1 MTTDVSAL
9 IDNPELWNSLD
20 WTSIRAKVRRLQLRI
35 AKAVRKHRWGKVRFL
50 QRILSRSLAA
60 KLWAVKR
67 VTTNKGRR
75 TSGVDGV
82 LWRTP
87 HQKVK
92 AVFGLQQRGYRA
104 LPLRRIYIP
113 KKNGK
118 KRPLSI
124 PTMRD
129 RAMQFLHKLTLAPVA
144 ETTADRNS
152 YGFREGR
159 CCHDAI
165 QAAFN
170 ALSKPN
176 SATWVLEGDIKGCFD
191 NFNHQWMLDHV
202 PMDKGILSKWLQ
214 AGYIENKRLY
224 PNRKGTPQGGTISP
238 TLSNMAL
245 DGLEA
250 VVRKS
255 VPNRVRVNFVRYADD
270 FIVTGK
276 SRQILEAYVKPAIE
290 AFLSKRGLELS
301 QEKTV
306 ITHITQGYTF
316 LGQTFRKQGNILHI
330 TPSKN
335 AIQSIIQKLGDLMRK
350 HVASPAP
357 ALIKALNQ
365 TLRGWGNY
373 HKHIVSSETFAR
385 IDTYVFEQLWRILR
399 KRHPKKSVRWLI
411 KKYWTA
417 SGQTSRFAVRHTTV
431 DHCVKVYSVMRLHD
445 LPRCRFVKIKA
456 DANPYL
462 NEYASYFHKRRH
474 SHTAKQRAIKST
486 KEYRNTSSILSDVK
500 QPGHP
505 PRIGL
510 TNA

>member
-1 MTTDVSAL
+1 MGKQGMTITVSAL
-9 IDNPELWNSLD
+9 MNNPELWNSLD
-20 WTSIRAKVRRLQLRI
+20 WAGIQATVRRLQLRI
-35 AKAVRKHRWGKVRFL
+35 AKAVKENRWGKARVL

-67 VTTNKGRR
+67 VTSNKGRR
-75 TSGVDGV
+75 TPGVDGV

-87 HQKVK
+87 RRKTE
-92 AVFGLQQRGYRA
+92 AVHGLGRRGYRA
-104 LPLRRIYIP
+104 LPLRRIHIP

-144 ETTADRNS
+144 ETTADPNS

-159 CCHDAI
+159 CCHDAV

-176 SATWVLEGDIKGCFD
+176 SAKWVLEGDIKGCFD
-191 NFNHQWMLDHV
+191 NFNHEWMIDHI
-202 PMDKGILSKWLQ
+202 PMDKGILSAWLE
-214 AGYIENKRLY
+214 AGYVEERRLY
-224 PNRKGTPQGGTISP
+224 PNRKGAPQGGVISP

-255 VPNRVRVNFVRYADD
+255 APRRNRINFVRYADD

-276 SRQILEAYVKPAIE
+276 SRRLLEDHVRPAIE
-290 AFLSKRGLELS
+290 AFLSERGLELS

-306 ITHITQGYTF
+306 ITHITQGFTF
-316 LGQTFRKQGNILHI
+316 LGQTFRKQGGILHI
-330 TPSKN
+330 TPSES
-335 AIQSIIQKLGDLMRK
+335 AITSITRRFGDLMRK

-373 HKHIVSSETFAR
+373 HRHIVSSEAFTQ

-399 KRHPKKSVRWLI
+399 KRHSDKSTKWLV

-417 SGQTSRFAVRHTTV
+417 SGRTSRFAVRHIAV
-431 DHCVKVYSVMRLHD
+431 GHCVKVYSVMRLHD

-456 DANPYL
+456 DAHPYL
-462 NEYASYFHKRRH
+462 QEYAGYFHERRH
-474 SHTAKQRAIKST
+474 KRAAKQLGSVPSCKYFDPEVAT
-486 KEYRNTSSILSDVK
+486 
-500 QPGHP
+500 
-505 PRIGL
+505 
-510 TNA
+510 A